1 MARAFANRSRVHRD
15 PRSRDAAGLPA
26 LEPGARAAA
35 SPDHDCDLD
44 HPRRPDGRPLRRIR
58 RGYFVAGRPRSPSR
72 PARRRRPLHAHAPLH
87 PRRCRRHRVG
97 ALALAEEDP
106 HRNGDPRRR
115 RRPPD
120 GFGARRE
127 HPAHLRDRVLRG
139 VGARGLRRRPRRI
152 IRKSRAR
159 RRRELA
165 ALFARRGDH
174 RRYGLAR
181 WGSRRRAPAR
191 PRLELLLRLPAGEL
205 HLLLDHL
212 HVRAARDRPRVP
224 PTRVVREAGVSLASN
239 ELRRAP
245 GIAIGLGILI
255 SATLAPL
262 IFNTYWISFI
272 LTQVLLLGVAAASL
286 IFLSAYGG
294 MVSLAQVAL
303 YGIAGFV
310 LGNVVTT
317 GNSKGL
323 NLGWHPW
330 LGVLLGMAIAT
341 AVGLIFGALASRSA
355 GIYFLMITLTFAVI
369 ANLFFGQVTTFS
381 GFGGIS
387 NIHPPG
393 FIGNPGEHV
402 NRLYYVAF
410 AVALLVYALIRY
422 IVRTPF
428 GLALQGVRDDPVRM
442 RAVGY
447 HVALQRVLAFGFA
460 AFVASIAGVFAV
472 AYETRIS
479 PGSIDLTRTIDV
491 LTIAVI
497 GGLYRLEGA
506 WIGAL

>member
-1 MARAFANRSRVHRD
+1 MARALADRSRVYRD

-165 ALFARRGDH
+165 ALFARRRDH

-212 HVRAARDRPRVP
+212 HVRAARDRTRVP
-224 PTRVVREAGVSLASN
+224 APRVVRHAGVSLASN

-245 GIAIGLGILI
+245 GI
-255 SATLAPL
+255 
-262 IFNTYWISFI
+262 
-272 LTQVLLLGVAAASL
+272 
-286 IFLSAYGG
+286 
-294 MVSLAQVAL
+294 
-303 YGIAGFV
+303 
-310 LGNVVTT
+310 
-317 GNSKGL
+317 
-323 NLGWHPW
+323 
-330 LGVLLGMAIAT
+330 AIAT

-387 NIHPPG
+387 GVRTPGLIGEVDTHP
-393 FIGNPGEHV
+393 
-402 NRLYYVAF
+402 NRLYYAALVVA
-410 AVALLVYALIRY
+410 VLVYAATKYL
-422 IVRTPF
+422 VRTPF
-428 GLALQGVRDDPVRM
+428 GITLQGVRDDPVRM
-442 RAVGY
+442 SSLGY
-447 HVALQRVLAFGFA
+447 NVPFHRMIAFGFA
-460 AFVASIAGVFAV
+460 AFIASLGGVLFVWWNGHIDPA
-472 AYETRIS
+472 
-479 PGSIDLTRTIDV
+479 SIDLSSTIDLLV
-491 LTIAVI
+491 ICVI

-506 WIGAL
+506 WLGALVFVVINNYIRSVPGLGHIGLSEERFHTVIGVIFLVIILLSPGGLMGILGKGHELAGRLFPGRQVATSAAPAATSRRANGGPTP